1 MHHSWT
7 HSKRRK
13 SFAVD
18 RIIATR
24 MGAKAIELLLD
35 GKTNLM
41 IGVEGESIITRCIE
55 EGIKKDAIPDLSK
68 LKLLE
73 ELRTKQ

>member
-1 MHHSWT
+1 
-7 HSKRRK
+7 
-13 SFAVD
+13 
-18 RIIATR
+18 